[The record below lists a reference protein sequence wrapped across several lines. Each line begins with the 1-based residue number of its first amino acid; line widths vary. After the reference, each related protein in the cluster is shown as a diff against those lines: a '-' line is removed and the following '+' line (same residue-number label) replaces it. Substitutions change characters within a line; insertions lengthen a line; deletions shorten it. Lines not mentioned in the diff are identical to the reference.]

1 MIKLEE
7 DPASSYIRGPATLQ
21 IPATIWENERLIGW
35 KWTDVRTVDF
45 LKGIPKY
52 DPFVTAKDYYFDC
65 EEWSRIIAFIVNECT
80 YPEAENTG
88 LPFIPEKWQS
98 AIYANL
104 FCWKHKETDLRR
116 YRECFI
122 LVPRKNGKELRIDE
136 KIPTP
141 TGFTCMGDLEVGDTV
156 FDKDGYPTKIVY
168 VSDVRTPAKTY
179 KITFANGTTVEA
191 GADHQWHIYSRVQH
205 PKIHSK
211 AQKVNRRGG
220 VKTVANLVG
229 NDLYESVW
237 TTQEMVDTG
246 TDCWA
251 GKTFAIKMHSGVQCA
266 DKRLHVDPYIL
277 GAWLGDGHSSGPY
290 ITCGDEDVHMW
301 AGRKMV
307 RRHSGWHVVIKE
319 LRGTVLAD
327 MGVKNNKHIPEEY
340 FTASWNQRMSLLQG
354 LMDTDGTINKRG
366 TEISI
371 SQINKQLAYD
381 IYRLCYSL
389 GLKASIKPVS
399 KACQTGVVGTY
410 YLIQFAAGRN
420 EHPVF
425 RLKRKL
431 DRMRPERGRSKSNH
445 IVSIEPCTPSPM
457 KCIQVDSPSGTYLFG
472 EQYLPTHN
480 TSAFGAII
488 SLIMFFV
495 DKEKRAQN
503 FCCAADIEQASNNFR
518 HCQFMI
524 ETNPRLVSRL
534 RDRKV
539 YRSTRSFE
547 HIDGSLYKVLSSV
560 ADTKHGLSP
569 NFVYIDEVH
578 AHPNRELI
586 DVLITGT
593 GARRQPLIVYTTT
606 ADYDRP
612 SVCNTLY
619 EKAKSIATDKQW
631 EPTFLPVLY
640 EAELSDDFRS
650 EAVWR
655 KANPNYG
662 VSINRDYFERLV
674 RNAQNNPVELNRFLR
689 LHLNIRT
696 KTETAWIP
704 SHIWSNGNP
713 DPEEPLLSVVAIK
726 EWMSQHP
733 AWCNIALDQKFNT
746 SPSVDVYIARYQAYW
761 SWFVRQVEFL
771 QDEECYAGFDNAS
784 VKDIASLNLWFPRY
798 GVMLHWGWCPAVS
811 IYQRS
816 TEQNLPYSIW
826 WEAGLINSTSPLD
839 TVDEPA
845 ILRAMLGDEETQT
858 PGILTH
864 FKGCREVCFDRWGS
878 HYIYTTLKQYG
889 YPARAYPQSFAGMN
903 EPCRRMEALVTD
915 RQLFHGGHPVLDW
928 MVSNVV
934 VVQSRDGQIRPDR
947 SKSTNKIDGIV
958 AGLMSMGSWLY
969 PEVETITEIRGL
981 K

>member
-21 IPATIWENERLIGW
+21 IPVTLWENERLIGW
-35 KWTDVRTVDF
+35 KWTDVRTIDF

-65 EEWSRIIAFIVNECT
+65 EEWNRIIAFIVNECT

-122 LVPRKNGKELRIDE
+122 LVPRK
-136 KIPTP
+136 
-141 TGFTCMGDLEVGDTV
+141 C
-156 FDKDGYPTKIVY
+156 
-168 VSDVRTPAKTY
+168 
-179 KITFANGTTVEA
+179 
-191 GADHQWHIYSRVQH
+191 
-205 PKIHSK
+205 
-211 AQKVNRRGG
+211 
-220 VKTVANLVG
+220 
-229 NDLYESVW
+229 
-237 TTQEMVDTG
+237 
-246 TDCWA
+246 
-251 GKTFAIKMHSGVQCA
+251 GKT
-266 DKRLHVDPYIL
+266 
-277 GAWLGDGHSSGPY
+277 
-290 ITCGDEDVHMW
+290 T
-301 AGRKMV
+301 
-307 RRHSGWHVVIKE
+307 
-319 LRGTVLAD
+319 
-327 MGVKNNKHIPEEY
+327 
-340 FTASWNQRMSLLQG
+340 
-354 LMDTDGTINKRG
+354 
-366 TEISI
+366 
-371 SQINKQLAYD
+371 
-381 IYRLCYSL
+381 
-389 GLKASIKPVS
+389 
-399 KACQTGVVGTY
+399 
-410 YLIQFAAGRN
+410 
-420 EHPVF
+420 
-425 RLKRKL
+425 
-431 DRMRPERGRSKSNH
+431 
-445 IVSIEPCTPSPM
+445 
-457 KCIQVDSPSGTYLFG
+457 
-472 EQYLPTHN
+472 
-480 TSAFGAII
+480 AFGAVI

-503 FCCAADIEQASNNFR
+503 FCCAADVEQASNNFR
-518 HCQFMI
+518 HCQYMI
-524 ETNPRLVSRL
+524 ENNPRLISRL

-569 NFVYIDEVH
+569 NFVYVDEVH
-578 AHPNRELI
+578 AHPNSELI

-650 EAVWR
+650 ESVWR

-704 SHIWSNGNP
+704 SHIWANGNA
-713 DPEEPLLSVVAIK
+713 DPEIPLLSVIAIK

-733 AWCNIALDQKFNT
+733 AWCNISLDPKFHT
-746 SPSVDVYIARYQAYW
+746 SSSVDIYIARYQLYW
-761 SWFVRQVEFL
+761 SWFIKQFEFL

-798 GVMLHWGWCPAVS
+798 GVMLHWGWCPAAS

-816 TEQNLPYSIW
+816 VEQNLPYNIW

-845 ILRAMLGDEETQT
+845 ILKAMLGDEDTRT
-858 PGILTH
+858 PGVLTH

-878 HYIYTTLKQYG
+878 HFIYTSLKQYG

-903 EPCRRMEALVTD
+903 EPCRRMEALIID
-915 RQLFHGGHPVLDW
+915 KQFFHGGHPVLDW
-928 MVSNVV
+928 MVNNVV